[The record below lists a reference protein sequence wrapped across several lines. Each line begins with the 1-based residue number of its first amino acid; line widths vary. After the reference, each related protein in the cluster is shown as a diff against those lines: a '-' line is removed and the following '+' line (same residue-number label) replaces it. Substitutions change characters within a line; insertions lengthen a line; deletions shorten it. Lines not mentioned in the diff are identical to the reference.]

1 MATDYDVIIAGLGAM
16 GSAAAY
22 HLARAG
28 ERVLGIDRFH
38 PPHDLGSSHGRTRI
52 IREAYFEH
60 SLYVPLIQRAYELW
74 AELERE
80 SGRSLLLQT
89 GGLMIGPPDGVVV
102 SGAKKSA
109 EDHKLAHQVLS
120 AVEVRKRFPALEP
133 AENMISV
140 WEPRAGI
147 VFPELAIQTH
157 LELASAAGGTLQF
170 DEPLLKWEREGSGV
184 RVRTANGSYGA
195 RRLLLSVGAWI
206 GSLIPE
212 LNLPLVVE
220 RQVLCWFQPR
230 SRPEVFQ
237 PERCPISLWEY
248 GPSRFFYAF
257 PDLGDGVKVAMH
269 HEGKRIQP
277 DQLRREVGEADTKP
291 LVDLLDRFMPG
302 AGGPLQSSV
311 VCMYTNTPDGHF
323 ILTHHPMHRQVVIAS
338 PCSGHGFKF
347 SPVIGE
353 IAANMLLDRPASFDL
368 SLFGLERLSAGQS

>member
-1 MATDYDVIIAGLGAM
+1 M

-80 SGRSLLLQT
+80 SGRRLLLQT

-120 AVEVRKRFPALEP
+120 AATVRKQFSALDP
-133 AENMISV
+133 AENMIAV

-157 LELASAAGGTLQF
+157 LNLHRWLAQ
-170 DEPLLKWEREGSGV
+170 
-184 RVRTANGSYGA
+184 
-195 RRLLLSVGAWI
+195 
-206 GSLIPE
+206 
-212 LNLPLVVE
+212 
-220 RQVLCWFQPR
+220 
-230 SRPEVFQ
+230 
-237 PERCPISLWEY
+237 RCNSTSHY
-248 GPSRFFYAF
+248 
-257 PDLGDGVKVAMH
+257 
-269 HEGKRIQP
+269 
-277 DQLRREVGEADTKP
+277 
-291 LVDLLDRFMPG
+291 
-302 AGGPLQSSV
+302 
-311 VCMYTNTPDGHF
+311 
-323 ILTHHPMHRQVVIAS
+323 
-338 PCSGHGFKF
+338 
-347 SPVIGE
+347 
-353 IAANMLLDRPASFDL
+353 
-368 SLFGLERLSAGQS
+368 